1 LWYDKKDRKPKG
13 EVDSMVNG
21 LETLPAAV
29 AEGGKA
35 EGEAADLT
43 LLMSRAFELGEMIKQ
58 SALAAE
64 YVYCKERVRRD
75 ERVQSLSREFVK
87 AKEKFA
93 ECERF
98 GRFHPDYNAALD
110 RVRELEREL
119 AGFESVRRFK
129 AAEEAVDHLLYEV
142 SLAIARAVSDTIK
155 VPDNDPNP
163 KGCGSGGS
171 CSCGSGGC
179 G

>member
-1 LWYDKKDRKPKG
+1 MA
-13 EVDSMVNG
+13 SMID
-21 LETLPAAV
+21 TLPAAEQGV
-29 AEGGKA
+29 TAEGA
-35 EGEAADLT
+35 PADLAS
-43 LLMSRAFELGEMIKQ
+43 LMSRAFELGDWIKH

-64 YVYCKERVRRD
+64 YVYWKEQVHRDPEARRLTK
-75 ERVQSLSREFVK
+75 QFTK

-98 GRFHPDYNAALD
+98 GRFHPDYNAALEQVYEAQAQLD
-110 RVRELEREL
+110 RIETVSRY
-119 AGFESVRRFK
+119 K
-129 AAEEAVDHLLYEV
+129 AAEASLDELLVDI
-142 SLAIARAVSDTIK
+142 SRTLAQAVSHTIK

-163 KGCGSGGS
+163 KGSGCGGGGS

>member
-1 LWYDKKDRKPKG
+1 MAD
-13 EVDSMVNG
+13 MTQ
-21 LETLPAAV
+21 TLPAAEIGV
-29 AEGGKA
+29 MDGAP
-35 EGEAADLT
+35 ADMALLLT
-43 LLMSRAFELGEMIKQ
+43 RAYELGD
-58 SALAAE
+58 ALNHSGFAAE
-64 YVYCKERVRRD
+64 YVYWKEQVRHD
-75 ERVQSLSREFVK
+75 PEVKSLTGQFAK

-110 RVRELEREL
+110 EVYALESRLEQV
-119 AGFESVRRFK
+119 ESVRMYK
-129 AAEEAVDHLLYEV
+129 QAENAMDGLLHDI
-142 SLAIARAVSDTIK
+142 SRTLAQAVSFTIK

-163 KGCGSGGS
+163 KGSGCGGGGS

>member
-1 LWYDKKDRKPKG
+1 
-13 EVDSMVNG
+13 M
-21 LETLPAAV
+21 
-29 AEGGKA
+29 
-35 EGEAADLT
+35 T
-43 LLMSRAFELGEMIKQ
+43 LLMTRAFELGDMIKQ

-64 YVYCKERVRRD
+64 YVYCKEWVRRD
-75 ERVQSLSREFVK
+75 ERANELSREFVK

-98 GRFHPDYNAALD
+98 GRFHPDYNAALEQVYETQAQLD
-110 RVRELEREL
+110 RI
-119 AGFESVRRFK
+119 ESVSRYK
-129 AAEEAVDHLLYEV
+129 AAEASLDELLHDMSRTLAEAVSH
-142 SLAIARAVSDTIK
+142 TIK

-163 KGCGSGGS
+163 KGSGCGGGGS

>member
-1 LWYDKKDRKPKG
+1 
-13 EVDSMVNG
+13 M
-21 LETLPAAV
+21 LETFPAAMQGI
-29 AEGGKA
+29 AA
-35 EGEAADLT
+35 NDAPADLA
-43 LLMSRAFELGEMIKQ
+43 LLLSRAFELGDCINR

-64 YVYCKERVRRD
+64 YTYWKHQVEQD
-75 ERVQSLSREFVK
+75 EEVQRLTKQFVK

-98 GRFHPDYNAALD
+98 GHFHPDYHAALEQVYAAQANLD
-110 RVRELEREL
+110 RL
-119 AGFESVRRFK
+119 ESVSRYK
-129 AAEEAVDHLLYEV
+129 TAEASLDELLYDISRTLAHAV
-142 SLAIARAVSDTIK
+142 SLSIK

-163 KGCGSGGS
+163 KGSGCGGGGS